1 MPPVANPNPDRAR
14 RGASTGEAKD
24 EIVPEPLLPVGAPA
38 AAPIVASVAARAP
51 AAAGVFGIMPSR
63 GYFRCESV
71 YLDECKQIHRNTRV
85 SSPKSKYTKYRLP
98 T

>member
-51 AAAGVFGIMPSR
+51 AAAGAVVLNGAGSSSLAEQVAQSAPKHVCAIADRDKRSCSR
-63 GYFRCESV
+63 ATSHCE
-71 YLDECKQIHRNTRV
+71 E
-85 SSPKSKYTKYRLP
+85 
-98 T
+98 

>member
-38 AAPIVASVAARAP
+38 AAPIVASVAA
-51 AAAGVFGIMPSR
+51 S
-63 GYFRCESV
+63 RCESV
-71 YLDECKQIHRNTRV
+71 CVDE
-85 SSPKSKYTKYRLP
+85 
-98 T
+98 